1 MYRVSLAVCLF
12 LFCGLSVMAQ
22 PKVDIATPQPPD
34 VIGIG
39 TDAQQVLKVVGGKGG
54 KSLNGMQ
61 PGNGSSVLIQAGDG
75 GDGAMSAG
83 GDGAGGSIILLPGAA
98 GTGGD
103 VAGIP
108 GAVGVGTSTPQK
120 MLSVNAGMN
129 IDQADLNSSFFLN
142 AILTFGSNSGEG
154 IGSPRTVS
162 SSNRFGLDFYTA
174 GTRRMFITNG
184 GVVTIL
190 GSLIKPAGSFKIDH
204 PLDPKNKYLYHSFV
218 ESPDMKN

>member
-61 PGNGSSVLIQAGDG
+61 PGDGS
-75 GDGAMSAG
+75 MSAG

-120 MLSVNAGMN
+120 MLSVN
-129 IDQADLNSSFFLN
+129 
-142 AILTFGSNSGEG
+142 
-154 IGSPRTVS
+154 
-162 SSNRFGLDFYTA
+162 
-174 GTRRMFITNG
+174 
-184 GVVTIL
+184 
-190 GSLIKPAGSFKIDH
+190 
-204 PLDPKNKYLYHSFV
+204 
-218 ESPDMKN
+218 